1 VALYFG
7 DNYML
12 LELLLLAGLSGPDYV
27 DQTEVGDVTDDYQW
41 TGSFVA
47 SYFLDQDANQELF
60 VYTFSNDAT
69 SDIAIFDLVIDDTI
83 TWEVEVNPGETVS
96 YSYVTD
102 EAYGWEFQQAVLFNA
117 EEGSYDFFTTIG
129 TQFDGNLIPS
139 PGAIAMLGVVGL
151 GRRRNRKE

>member
-1 VALYFG
+1 
-7 DNYML
+7 ML
-12 LELLLLAGLSGPDYV
+12 LELLLAGLSGPDFV
-27 DQTEVGDVTDDYQW
+27 DQVDVGDVSEDFQW

-47 SYFLDQDANQELF
+47 SYFLDEEAQTELF

-83 TWEVEVNPGETVS
+83 TWNVEVNPGDTVS

-102 EAYGWEFQQAVLFNA
+102 DVYGYEYQQAVLFNA

-129 TQFDGNLIPS
+129 TQFEGNVIPA
-139 PGAIAMLGVVGL
+139 PGALAMLGLAGF
-151 GRRRNRKE
+151 GRRNRKE

>member
-1 VALYFG
+1 
-7 DNYML
+7 ML
-12 LELLLLAGLSGPDYV
+12 LELLLAGLAGPDYTE
-27 DQTEVGDVTDDYQW
+27 QTYVGDVAEDYQW

-47 SYFLDQDANQELF
+47 SYFLDEEANSELF

-83 TWEVEVNPGETVS
+83 TWNVEVNPGETVS

-102 EAYGWEFQQAVLFNA
+102 EAYGWEYQQAVLFNA

-129 TQFDGNLIPS
+129 TQFGGNAIPA
-139 PGAIAMLGVVGL
+139 PGALAMLWLAGFG
-151 GRRRNRKE
+151 RRNRKA

>member
-1 VALYFG
+1 
-7 DNYML
+7 ML
-12 LELLLLAGLSGPDYV
+12 LELLLAGLAGPDYTE
-27 DQTEVGDVTDDYQW
+27 QTYVGDVSEDYQW

-47 SYFLDQDANQELF
+47 SYFLDEEANSELF

-83 TWEVEVNPGETVS
+83 TWNVEVNPGETVS

-102 EAYGWEFQQAVLFNA
+102 EAYGWEYQQAVLFNA

-129 TQFDGNLIPS
+129 TQFAGNAIPA
-139 PGAIAMLGVVGL
+139 PGALAMLGLAGF
-151 GRRRNRKE
+151 GRRNRKE

>member
-1 VALYFG
+1 
-7 DNYML
+7 ML
-12 LELLLLAGLSGPDYV
+12 LELLLAGLAGPDYTE
-27 DQTEVGDVTDDYQW
+27 QTYVGDVAEDYQW

-47 SYFLDQDANQELF
+47 SYFLDEEANSELF

-83 TWEVEVNPGETVS
+83 TWNVEVNPGETVS

-102 EAYGWEFQQAVLFNA
+102 EAYGWEYQQAVLFNA

-129 TQFDGNLIPS
+129 TQFGGNAIPA
-139 PGAIAMLGVVGL
+139 PGALAMLGLAGF
-151 GRRRNRKE
+151 GRRNRKE

>member
-1 VALYFG
+1 
-7 DNYML
+7 ML
-12 LELLLLAGLSGPDYV
+12 LELLLAGLSGPDFV
-27 DQTEVGDVTDDYQW
+27 DQVDVGDVSEDFQW

-47 SYFLDQDANQELF
+47 SYFLDEEAETELF

>member
-1 VALYFG
+1 
-7 DNYML
+7 ML

-47 SYFLDQDANQELF
+47 SYFLDEDANQELF

>member
-1 VALYFG
+1 
-7 DNYML
+7 ML